1 MKGKIT
7 LLVCVAVLAFG
18 IALFA
23 GPHSINPFRMD
34 GTEEEIL
41 LHVRLPRVFA
51 AALIGIALGSSGAVL
66 QGILRNPLADP
77 YILGLSSGAS
87 LAASAGLILGIASFA
102 VPLLAFFG
110 AVVTGGIVG
119 IMSMRRGG
127 IWPERLLL
135 AGIGLGFLFSAL
147 LMLLMSLSTDEGL
160 RRAILWMFGDLSTAE
175 WSTIP
180 YGLFFITTGI
190 VIALLRSRAL
200 NSLILGDDLAHSLGF
215 SPQRER
221 LILFVS
227 VCLMTS
233 SSVSMGGMI
242 GFIGLLMPHIM
253 RFLVGSNNALLIP
266 CSALAGGSILMISD
280 LLGRTVIAPTEIPS
294 GIITTLI
301 GAPYFLYL
309 LKKRDI
315 LNE

>member
-1 MKGKIT
+1 MKKKILLLLTVT
-7 LLVCVAVLAFG
+7 LLAFG
-18 IALFA
+18 IALFT
-23 GPHSINPFRMD
+23 GPHFISPFRMSD
-34 GTEEEIL
+34 MEEEIL
-41 LHVRLPRVFA
+41 LQVRLPRVLA
-51 AALIGIALGSSGAVL
+51 AALIGVALGSSGAVL

-87 LAASAGLILGIASFA
+87 LTASAGLILGSATFA
-102 VPLLAFFG
+102 VPLLAFAG
-110 AVVTGGIVG
+110 AVITGGIVG

-147 LMLLMSLSTDEGL
+147 LMLMMSLSTDEGL
-160 RRAILWMFGDLSTAE
+160 RRAILWMFGDLSTVE

-180 YGLFFITTGI
+180 YGLVFIAGGI

-200 NSLILGDDLAHSLGF
+200 NSLLLGDDLAHSLGF

-221 LILFVS
+221 LVLFVA

-233 SSVSMGGMI
+233 SSVSLGGMI

-253 RFLVGSNNALLIP
+253 RFLVGSNNALLVP

-280 LLGRTVIAPTEIPS
+280 LLGRSVIAPTEIPS

>member
-1 MKGKIT
+1 MNKNIVILIFASIAAFT
-7 LLVCVAVLAFG
+7 L
-18 IALFA
+18 ALFA
-23 GPHSINPFRMD
+23 GQHPINPLAINDIERD
-34 GTEEEIL
+34 IL
-41 LHVRLPRVFA
+41 LNIRLPRVIA

-66 QGILRNPLADP
+66 QGVLRNPLADP

-87 LAASAGLILGIASFA
+87 LLASAGLIFGLGSLSI
-102 VPLLAFFG
+102 PLLAFLG
-110 AVVTGGIVG
+110 AVSTGGLVG
-119 IMSMRRGG
+119 MMSLRKGG
-127 IWPERLLL
+127 LLPERLLL

-147 LMLLMSLSTDEGL
+147 LMLLMSLTTDEGL
-160 RRAILWMFGDLSTAE
+160 RRAVLWLFGDLSTTD
-175 WSTIP
+175 WSLLPFGVVLIAA
-180 YGLFFITTGI
+180 GLFLA
-190 VIALLRSRAL
+190 VMRSRAL
-200 NSLILGDDLAHSLGF
+200 NSLMLGDELAHSLGF
-215 SPQRER
+215 SPGKER
-221 LILFVS
+221 LILFLS

-253 RFLVGSNNALLIP
+253 RFFVGSDNALLIP
-266 CSALAGGSILMISD
+266 SSALAGGALLMLSD
-280 LLGRTVIAPTEIPS
+280 LAGRTVIAPVELPS